1 MPGNK
6 ISLVVAT
13 EPKRRSAGCGQR
25 KPASG
30 PIRTDRV
37 FQSRRR
43 DRNRHPLE
51 SRRRAPALP
60 RQRKQCAPPP
70 RPRARGS
77 GPGHRTHHR
86 RSRGR
91 RCPPTAGPRWARA
104 DAKFKSRRSCEE
116 AAPGIVGG
124 ARPRSTMGGSAAP
137 CTAASGL
144 LQLRRGGPVARG
156 RRGRI
161 PAPGPEGA
169 GVPDHHATPAAGS
182 APEGPRSRGARHQ
195 DPTPLEKQGGSRV

>member
-1 MPGNK
+1 MPV
-6 ISLVVAT
+6 ST
-13 EPKRRSAGCGQR
+13 
-25 KPASG
+25 
-30 PIRTDRV
+30 
-37 FQSRRR
+37 
-43 DRNRHPLE
+43 
-51 SRRRAPALP
+51 
-60 RQRKQCAPPP
+60 
-70 RPRARGS
+70 
-77 GPGHRTHHR
+77 GPGSAHASHR

-195 DPTPLEKQGGSRV
+195 VIPQEASRIGPGAQDGICMSMAELAPEGLKTDSGLRESGSARPSAVRVLGRCGVQGTDTHSQALLHRFVLTKVS